1 MTIKFDSLRIIE
13 PILEALKKIGYS
25 TPTPIQ
31 EKTIPLLLDNKDV
44 IGIAQ
49 TGTGKT
55 AAFVIPILQKLHL
68 KPSRIKSP
76 RALVLAPTR
85 ELAAQIGQS
94 FRIYGKFLNL
104 KHVEV
109 YGGVPIN
116 PQIRALSRGVDI
128 LVATPGR
135 LMDLMN
141 QGEVDLDKIDFFVL
155 DEADRM
161 LDMGFLRDVRRIEEE
176 LPTKKQSLFFSA
188 TMSNAIINLTKDFL
202 RNPAKVQITP
212 QATPVEKINQ
222 CVYFVDQNDKI
233 ELLFDLY
240 YQDKMDCVLLF
251 VKGKHRADKIARLL
265 SKNRIPTDSIH
276 GNKSQAQRTRAL
288 RDFKSGKIKILVATD
303 IAARGIDVNNIS
315 HVVNFDLPNEAENYV
330 HRIGRT
336 ARAGKRGSAYSFC
349 AAEDRSFLNEIEKI
363 TKKEIPAGQHK
374 YHSHKAKD
382 ATGVNAKPKPRTSRF
397 NRVNRINP
405 RAGYKNKESSR
416 DEGRGSSRGRKGSSS
431 GGNRFGSKRRGSS
444 SGGSRFG
451 SRDSGSGGRRFGSKS
466 RSSGSKDSRK
476 FGSRFG
482 ARKGR
487 R

>member
-1 MTIKFDSLRIIE
+1 MTIKFDSLKIIE
-13 PILEALKKIGYS
+13 PILEALKKIGYV

-31 EKTIPLLLDNKDV
+31 EKTITLALDNKDV

-55 AAFVIPILQKLHL
+55 AAFVIPLLQKLHL
-68 KPSRIKSP
+68 KPSRNKSP

-94 FRIYGKFLNL
+94 FRTYGKFLKL

-109 YGGVPIN
+109 YGGVPIS
-116 PQIRALSRGVDI
+116 PQIRALERGVDI

-141 QGEVDLDKIDFFVL
+141 QREVDLDKIDFFVL

-161 LDMGFLRDVRRIEEE
+161 LDMGFLKDVRKIAEE

-202 RNPAKVQITP
+202 KNPAKVQITP
-212 QATPVEKINQ
+212 QATPVEKIKQ

-233 ELLFDLY
+233 ELLLDLY

-251 VKGKHRADKIARLL
+251 VKGKHRADKIAKLL
-265 SKNRIPTDSIH
+265 NKNKIATDAIH
-276 GNKSQAQRTRAL
+276 GNKSQGQRTKAL
-288 RDFKSGKIKILVATD
+288 GNFKSGKVKVLVATD
-303 IAARGIDVNNIS
+303 IAARGIDVHNIS
-315 HVVNFDLPNEAENYV
+315 HVINFDLPNETENYV

-336 ARAGKRGSAYSFC
+336 ARAGKQGNAYSFC
-349 AAEDRSFLNEIEKI
+349 AAEDRNFLNEIEKI
-363 TKKEIPAGQHK
+363 TKREMPAGQHK

-397 NRVNRINP
+397 NRVNKINP
-405 RAGYKNKESSR
+405 RSGRKNQESSDSR
-416 DEGRGSSRGRKGSSS
+416 DEGRGRNSRGRKS
-431 GGNRFGSKRRGSS
+431 SS

-451 SRDSGSGGRRFGSKS
+451 SRRKGSS
-466 RSSGSKDSRK
+466 SSGARK
-476 FGSRFG
+476 FGSRDSRKSSGFSS
-482 ARKGR
+482 RKGR